1 MSSNERLVKASVV
14 VFDLPF
20 MLNLPDDQYAV
31 YFDEDL
37 TTVHL
42 KRINS
47 PVNMPGL
54 PTGVQFAPNSVIL
67 GDRWGKFNY
76 TRVRVVFHHLF
87 FILPSP
93 LFPNYLLSKAID
105 IMNRLFSVCRGVKG
119 DHYIRIT
126 RNDIFSY
133 NVFYFDPSDKQKK
146 ESVSVPFGSNIMS
159 TSGASEPTNEQ
170 LTRIREI
177 LSTNAHLPLFQ
188 ELIFDAWDYH
198 FYGNYRAAVI
208 EVGTAFEIFI
218 DNLIWSKYLQSGMSE
233 VKIQK
238 ILETGLM
245 NLLRDHIKKIT
256 GHDFYSSQEFTNWE
270 RDAYQ
275 IRNETVHKGK
285 KISEN
290 ESSKAITT
298 VSNTIRYILPL
309 T

>member
-1 MSSNERLVKASVV
+1 MSSNERLVKASLV

-20 MLNLPDDQYAV
+20 MLNLPDDQYEV
-31 YFDEDL
+31 YLDEDL
-37 TTVHL
+37 TTVNL
-42 KRINS
+42 NRINS

-54 PTGVQFAPNSVIL
+54 PMGVRFAPNSVIL

-76 TRVRVVFHHLF
+76 TRVRVVFHHIF
-87 FILPSP
+87 FVLPSP
-93 LFPNYLLSKAID
+93 LFPDYLLSKAID

-146 ESVSVPFGSNIMS
+146 ESVSVPFGSNIIS
-159 TSGASEPTNEQ
+159 TSGALEPTNEQ

-218 DNLIWSKYLQSGMSE
+218 DNFIWNKYLQSGMSE

-245 NLLRDHIKKIT
+245 NLLRDHIKKIA

-290 ESSKAITT
+290 ESTNAITT
-298 VSNTIRYILPL
+298 VSNTIWFILSL